1 MARYS
6 ATLRNKIFNQHEA
19 IRLTEDT
26 FSFKSD
32 RNGLQDTSLCQW
44 FITFSQ

>member
-1 MARYS
+1 MAGYS
-6 ATLRNKIFNQHEA
+6 ATLRNKIFKQHEA
-19 IRLTEDT
+19 IRLAEDT

-32 RNGLQDTSLCQW
+32 RNVLQDAIPCQW